1 MKNLRIIRLSAAL
14 LFCILMLLTYAYA
27 AETVTAKPEFTFDG
41 KSLAEYASVEGVPE
55 IKGQSAY
62 AINLNTGTVVY
73 EKNSGETVYPAS
85 AAKLMTAIVA
95 YENIA
100 DLDEMV
106 SVSQKAVSKTQ
117 GANVRLSAGEEHSA
131 RDLLYALLVS
141 GANDAALVL
150 AEHVAGSE
158 AEFCRMMN
166 DKAKEIGAVSSHFDN
181 PTGFHVDT
189 TVTTARDIAIIAQY
203 FYYIPELY
211 NMSDTTRYNSSE
223 TLTRTLVNRN
233 LLLSRATTDKYYYS
247 QAGGMSVGS
256 TPEGGHCIVS
266 TVTSRDGQIYLCAVM
281 NSVEV
286 DNENYAYRDIVSVF
300 KFCTENFSYQTVAST
315 TDVMCELPVSNAV
328 DIDHF
333 ALFPDQDV
341 KMLLPNELDY
351 SADISLEKRL
361 YVDKADAPVNR
372 KDVFGEVVVKYKDTA
387 SVGRAKLVS
396 DVTVDKSNVLYFFSR
411 IEKIVTGKWFIA
423 FAVVAVLLFGLYFG
437 LSVYYKYF
445 KKNKYTGNKPRYR

>member
-1 MKNLRIIRLSAAL
+1 MRNLRIFKPIAAFLVLSSM
-14 LFCILMLLTYAYA
+14 LMIYAFA
-27 AETVTAKPEFTFDG
+27 SETLTAKPEFTFDG
-41 KSLAEYASVEGVPE
+41 KSLAEYASVDGAPE
-55 IKGQSAY
+55 IRGQSAY
-62 AINLNTGTVVY
+62 AMNLNTGTVVY
-73 EKNSGETVYPAS
+73 EKNSSETVFPAS
-85 AAKLMTAIVA
+85 AAKLLTAIVA
-95 YENIA
+95 YENIP
-100 DLDEMV
+100 DLDVLVPV
-106 SVSQKAVSKTQ
+106 SERAVAKTQ
-117 GANVRLSAGEEHSA
+117 GANVRLEAGENHSA

-150 AEHVAGSE
+150 AEYVAGSE
-158 AEFCRMMN
+158 AEFAGMMN

-181 PTGFHVDT
+181 PTGFHADT
-189 TVTTARDIAIIAQY
+189 TVTTARDIAVIAQY

-223 TLTRTLVNRN
+223 TLTRTLINRN

-256 TPEGGHCIVS
+256 TPEGGQCIVS
-266 TVTSRDGQIYLCAVM
+266 TVSAKDGQIYLCAVM
-281 NSVEV
+281 NSVEEE
-286 DNENYAYRDIVSVF
+286 NENYAYRDIVSIF
-300 KFCTENFSYQTVAST
+300 EFCIENFSYQTVASVN
-315 TDVMCELPVSNAV
+315 DVMCELPVSNAV

-351 SADISLEKRL
+351 SSDISLEKRL
-361 YVDKADAPVNR
+361 YVDKAQAPVNR
-372 KDVFGEVVVKYKDTA
+372 KDVFGEVVVKYKHTA

-411 IEKIVTGKWFIA
+411 VERLVKGKWFIA
-423 FAVVAVLLFGLYFG
+423 FAVVAIILFGLYFG

>member
-1 MKNLRIIRLSAAL
+1 MIL
-14 LFCILMLLTYAYA
+14 LFTYVSA
-27 AETVTAKPEFTFDG
+27 AETVTAKQEFTFDG
-41 KSLAEYASVEGVPE
+41 KSLAEYASVEGAPE

-62 AINLNTGTVVY
+62 AINLNTGTVVF
-73 EKNSGETVYPAS
+73 EKNSSEPVYPAS
-85 AAKLMTAIVA
+85 AAKLLTAIVA
-95 YENIA
+95 YENIP
-100 DLDEMV
+100 DLDIMIE
-106 SVSQKAVSKTQ
+106 VSQKAVSKTQ
-117 GANVRLSAGEEHSA
+117 GANARLAAGEEHSA
-131 RDLLYALLVS
+131 RDLLYALLVV

-150 AEHVAGSE
+150 AEHVGGSE

-166 DKAKEIGAVSSHFDN
+166 DKAKEIGAVNSHFDN
-181 PTGFHVDT
+181 CTGFHAET

-211 NMSDTTRYNSSE
+211 TMSDTTRYTDSE

-247 QAGGMSVGS
+247 PAGGMSVGS
-256 TPEGGHCIVS
+256 TPEGGQCIVS
-266 TVTSRDGQIYLCAVM
+266 TVTNKDGQIYLCAVM
-281 NSVEV
+281 NSVEQ
-286 DNENYAYRDIVSVF
+286 DGENHAYRDIVSIF

-315 TDVMCELPVSNAV
+315 ADVMCELPVSNAV

-341 KMLLPNELDY
+341 CMLLPNELDY
-351 SADISLEKRL
+351 TSDITLEKRL
-361 YVDKADAPVNR
+361 YVDSAEAPVNR

-387 SVGRAKLVS
+387 AVGRAKLVS

-411 IEKIVTGKWFIA
+411 IEKLVTGKWFIS
-423 FAVVAVLLFGLYFG
+423 FAVIACILLCSYFG
-437 LSVYYKYF
+437 LSVYFKYF